1 MKDLYLE
8 KQKDINVS
16 LFNNLN
22 NFFKSSSSYQKPL
35 KKIKFKKKIDG
46 FFVFSLSR
54 RNCMILIT
62 NPKGEVKYKFTSGLV
77 EDLKNVRK
85 FSNAILVCKRG
96 ALGCSVYEDEIPNHL
111 DEGLTI
117 SGVRVEVLNVL
128 GAGDAFMG
136 SLIGALLKNY
146 ELEKG
151 LNIGSAAAAIV
162 VSRVGCAPAM
172 PSLEEILEFMRA
184 NTINEGEK

>member
-22 NFFKSSSSYQKPL
+22 NFFESSSSYQKPL

-62 NPKGEVKYKFTSGLV
+62 NPKGEVKYKFTSGLI
-77 EDLKNVRK
+77 EDLKNVR
-85 FSNAILVCKRG
+85 N
-96 ALGCSVYEDEIPNHL
+96 
-111 DEGLTI
+111 
-117 SGVRVEVLNVL
+117 
-128 GAGDAFMG
+128 
-136 SLIGALLKNY
+136 
-146 ELEKG
+146 
-151 LNIGSAAAAIV
+151 
-162 VSRVGCAPAM
+162 
-172 PSLEEILEFMRA
+172 RA
-184 NTINEGEK
+184 NTFFGIKKMINDSLQDFIKSSKTFKNKKQVYILCVKGFYNYKYKGFFINYFLRNKFLSNRIQFFCILDKSFLPHNGCRLPKNRRK